1 MKKFIINSTSI
12 LKLYIGSHHFM
23 RENIK
28 RWLLFFLLTVYKSSH
43 PPVLAKR
50 WMTGLRTLPK
60 NEHKVKRKLHDMRML
75 GKDCGSAKHVAIR

>member
-1 MKKFIINSTSI
+1 
-12 LKLYIGSHHFM
+12 M

-28 RWLLFFLLTVYKSSH
+28 WWLLFFSLTVYKSSH

-50 WMTGLRTLPK
+50 WMTGLRTSPK